1 MSTVEKD
8 RRGIQSIEVGGTL
21 LQALVRNGAP
31 MMLRVPTSAPSM
43 TVAPIPT
50 RTSSPIVQAWS
61 RQRCPQVT

>member
-31 MMLRVPTSAPSM
+31 MMLRDLARRPACRPPRPTL
-43 TVAPIPT
+43 T
-50 RTSSPIVQAWS
+50 W
-61 RQRCPQVT
+61 